1 IQIIDFSAP
10 KGPMRM
16 FSNADWP
23 FGRSVVDMIIQCV
36 LLTET
41 LVSEFTIKKLMTQA
55 PQCRNSQSP
64 VCRGTGK
71 WNRPKIKNRNGGSEK
86 TFCGRLQ
93 YFNSLCKYG
102 SKNASDLDS
111 IRALFNEK
119 EKELTMAVA
128 KVEELT
134 RQLEDVRRRRLN
146 QPPNAPA
153 SQELERITSA
163 RDGARKYWIG
173 GTGTGYWI
181 GGTRMAVLDRR
192 HRNGGIGSPV
202 LDGGTGS
209 AVLERRYW
217 IGGIGSAVL
226 DRRHWIGG
234 TGSVVLDRRY
244 WNSSTYWNGGTGT
257 AILDRRNWIGGTGKA
272 VLDRQFRI
280 GGTGTV
286 HAWRRWTA
294 LGMSFLVVLVVT

>member
-1 IQIIDFSAP
+1 MAP
-10 KGPMRM
+10 YLVTNPSTFLKLREQQ
-16 FSNADWP
+16 P
-23 FGRSVVDMIIQCV
+23 FYRYDYRCLSCDKWMLLLLIESVTRELERFQHYCPLQARQQEQHCIPCSHLGFFFVFVERCV
-36 LLTET
+36 LHNWTRGVGLT
-41 LVSEFTIKKLMTQA
+41 LQSVS
-55 PQCRNSQSP
+55 
-64 VCRGTGK
+64 
-71 WNRPKIKNRNGGSEK
+71 
-86 TFCGRLQ
+86 
-93 YFNSLCKYG
+93 FNS
-102 SKNASDLDS
+102 SDLDS

-257 AILDRRNWIGGTGKA
+257 AVLDRRNWIGGTGKA